1 MRGKVHEIQRTQ
13 FEREKNLTVH
23 DGSLGKKENEFFEMV
38 TVEFQFENNNKLC
51 NGYMEILILL
61 CALLQT
67 ERKVLVCCCHDETEE
82 KKRMEHGTL
91 GRVVVSVGH

>member
-23 DGSLGKKENEFFEMV
+23 DGSLGKKKEMSSFFKIV

-61 CALLQT
+61 CALLQYYSA
-67 ERKVLVCCCHDETEE
+67 EKRRKKK
-82 KKRMEHGTL
+82 KKRLITNL
-91 GRVVVSVGH
+91 G